1 MERMRDLKEKLM
13 SQQDSAWNWLV
24 FLNWV
29 KDMSTLETGRAVKK
43 VVAYFKKDVPVFSII
58 LSQLDP
64 LSNFSVPKTQA
75 GV

>member
-1 MERMRDLKEKLM
+1 
-13 SQQDSAWNWLV
+13 
-24 FLNWV
+24 
-29 KDMSTLETGRAVKK
+29 MSTLETGRAVKK